1 MPDSLATSAVSARRG
16 ERTAAPNAMNLI
28 VTPVGADSDLRSV
41 LEDLKMGR
49 YSAARDLLIRTGGN
63 WSLYASR
70 SQRLTDSAAGRGVLK
85 MWRDEEPH
93 SAHAATL
100 WAWSLTRGAIDLHR
114 EGANTEVVGRAAAMA
129 QQEWKKVDEL
139 WPHSPEPWSGRLQL
153 SQLPYDARYFDP
165 HWRNRQEPWNKLADP
180 VMHHEGPW
188 PLLGEVN
195 RRHPGSRDGH
205 HRMREYFLHRHGASV
220 SSQYTHWLVAGG
232 QLNPELL
239 VLPLYSQ
246 MDLYRERHS
255 DGRNSA
261 LQFWQTEQVRHF
273 ATRAYEGWFAHIPR
287 TEYAWVSPWDLNHLA
302 HALVGCGETERA
314 AWVFRALGPY
324 ATPQPWKD
332 VLESLGRSRDWTDE
346 FLRIRTTVLG
356 RGAPR

>member
-1 MPDSLATSAVSARRG
+1 MD
-16 ERTAAPNAMNLI
+16 LI
-28 VTPVGADSDLRSV
+28 VSPVGADSDLRAV
-41 LEDLKMGR
+41 LEDLQMGR
-49 YSAARDLLIRTGGN
+49 YASARDLLIRTSDN
-63 WSLYASR
+63 WSLYATR
-70 SQRLTDSAAGRGVLK
+70 CQRLTDSVAGRGVLK
-85 MWRDEEPH
+85 MWRDEELH
-93 SAHAATL
+93 SAHAATV
-100 WAWSLTRGAIDLHR
+100 WAWSLTRGAIGLCR
-114 EGANTEVVGRAAAMA
+114 KGAKADVVGRAAAMA
-129 QQEWKKVDEL
+129 QQEWKRVDEL
-139 WPHSPEPWSGRLQL
+139 WPRSPEPWCGRLQL
-153 SQLPYDARYFDP
+153 SQLPYDARRFDP
-165 HWRNRQEPWNKLADP
+165 RWHNRREPWGTLDDP
-180 VMHHEGPW
+180 VMHLEGPW
-188 PLLGEVN
+188 PFLAEAN

-205 HRMREYFLHRHGASV
+205 HRMREYFLRRHGASV

-232 QLNPELL
+232 PLNPELL

-261 LQFWQTEQVRHF
+261 LQFWQTEQMRHF
-273 ATRAYEGWFAHIPR
+273 ATQAYDGWFAHLPP

-356 RGAPR
+356 RRAPW